1 MVVEVKEVLEFCVAL
16 LLVIECS
23 SGIVKWSREMVLT
36 ETAGL
41 TKLVVEGKTG
51 EWEDVAAVVA
61 KETVFGVAM

>member
-23 SGIVKWSREMVLT
+23 SGIVKWSREMVLM
-36 ETAGL
+36 EMAGL
-41 TKLVVEGKTG
+41 TRLVVEGKIV
-51 EWEDVAAVVA
+51 EWDVAAVVA